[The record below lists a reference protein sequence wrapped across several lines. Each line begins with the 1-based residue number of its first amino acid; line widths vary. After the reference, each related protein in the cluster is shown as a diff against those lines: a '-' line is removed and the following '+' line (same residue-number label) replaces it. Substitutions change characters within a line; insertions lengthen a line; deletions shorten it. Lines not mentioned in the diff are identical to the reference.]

1 MDIQAI
7 GIKEIQFLSFF
18 SSEIL
23 VHEYPTEFFVMS
35 GWGSM
40 TTQFCTVMDI
50 CIVLLLNYNLGI

>member
-1 MDIQAI
+1 MEIQIKRI

-35 GWGSM
+35 G
-40 TTQFCTVMDI
+40 
-50 CIVLLLNYNLGI
+50 